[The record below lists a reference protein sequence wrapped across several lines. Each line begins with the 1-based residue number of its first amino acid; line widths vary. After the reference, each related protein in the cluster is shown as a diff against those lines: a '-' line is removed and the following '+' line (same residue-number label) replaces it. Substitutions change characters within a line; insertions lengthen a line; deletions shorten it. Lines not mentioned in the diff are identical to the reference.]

1 MNQVDEIIEELF
13 NYFNVGTISELAEK
27 MNLKQSSVSSWKKR
41 GSITAIKR
49 KCRELGI
56 YNDIFGDSTQIIKSN
71 SGQIAQSV
79 DGNQVFNPTNTSA
92 PTQPPSQKTE
102 NIDEATFGL
111 FKEAYKKAKE
121 NSDLK
126 GLRIL
131 LMEY

>member
-1 MNQVDEIIEELF
+1 MSQVDEIIEELF

-79 DGNQVFNPTNTSA
+79 DGNQVFNPTDV
-92 PTQPPSQKTE
+92 PVQSQKTE
-102 NIDEATFGL
+102 DIDEATFEL

-126 GLRIL
+126 GLRIH